1 MSQIDSSLEPALRAV
16 LLSEVRSL
24 LPAFLSAASAERGGP
39 IAAAIELLGLPEA
52 DLRRALAVHAML
64 SEPVRS
70 LVEALPA
77 GVRRPV
83 TSSARPRVVGRT
95 VTSGIDWA
103 ATARHRATSS
113 PLGDVW
119 VTRPASRVFDIPEN
133 QALAWVLRVLE
144 ERALIAIPPA
154 LQAVGAWGT
163 ELREMG
169 AALRQSRRT
178 AWLQGIDSVWPGDA
192 VYTRLRADRTGFYSR
207 GVADA
212 ARYLRRFLLAPSPE
226 DVVEALSDR
235 FFEPTQDWKL
245 FEITILMRVCRAMSR
260 AGSQLSS
267 AHVFH
272 DGRPGPFARFNIGG
286 EGEVRIW
293 YQRWPPATAPSELDD
308 AVRHYELPSGA
319 NRPDVVV
326 EVLREGKSERA
337 VILELKASASAT
349 YLSSG
354 LSQLLAYLRDRPGLT
369 NLPASGWLVAP
380 PGSGYVSKP
389 AGDRALWITS
399 SDDVAAA
406 VVKTV
411 TAWPSSSAATTRA

>member
-1 MSQIDSSLEPALRAV
+1 MSQIDSSLEPGLRTV

-39 IAAAIELLGLPEA
+39 IAAAVELLGLPEA

-64 SEPVRS
+64 SDPVRA

-83 TSSARPRVVGRT
+83 TSSVRPRVVGRT

-119 VTRPASRVFDIPEN
+119 VTRPANRVFDIPEN

-144 ERALIAIPPA
+144 ERALIAVPAA
-154 LQAVGAWGT
+154 LQAPAQWGT
-163 ELREMG
+163 EVRAMAATLRE
-169 AALRQSRRT
+169 SRRT
-178 AWLQGIDSVWPGDA
+178 AWLEGIDPSWPGDA
-192 VYTRLRADRTGFYSR
+192 VYTRLRADRTDFYSGR
-207 GVADA
+207 VADA
-212 ARYLRRFLLAPSPE
+212 ARYLRRYLLAPSSE

-245 FEITILMRVCRAMSR
+245 FEIAILMRLCRAMSGV
-260 AGSQLSS
+260 GSQVSS

-272 DGRPGPFARFNIGG
+272 DGRPGPFARFDMG
-286 EGEVRIW
+286 EEREVRIW
-293 YQRWPPATAPSELDD
+293 YQRWPPATVPSELDD
-308 AVRHYELPSGA
+308 AIRHYELPSGA
-319 NRPDVVV
+319 NRPDIVV
-326 EVLREGKSERA
+326 EMLAVGKSKRA
-337 VILELKASASAT
+337 VVLELKASASAT

-369 NLPASGWLVAP
+369 SLPASGWLVAP
-380 PGSGYVSKP
+380 PASSYVSKP
-389 AGDRALWITS
+389 SGGRALWFTS

-406 VVKTV
+406 IVD
-411 TAWPSSSAATTRA
+411 TAGTWARHDNHHG